1 MVESEEG
8 SPVNNNTKPGSI
20 LRVESD
26 NEEEDLQSQ
35 PGSRSP
41 AVLPKQSWLLRLFES
56 TLFDPSMA
64 MTYLFNS
71 KEPGVLEYIGNKL
84 FTFADTK
91 VDFYLP
97 QMINMYIM
105 MPGVAEVI
113 HPYLITRCRN
123 SVQFSLAC
131 AWILQSY
138 NTDALISTKK
148 KSQGTRLKNL
158 ILSGELVPKELMKT
172 PDDWKTSFKGHKLPS
187 LRVGSGE
194 TSSSSTR
201 PHE

>member
-1 MVESEEG
+1 MEEVHPIPVESMVESEEG

-71 KEPGVLEYIGNKL
+71 KARIEIFAVLQNIKIFFYFQEPGVLEYIGNKG
-84 FTFADTK
+84 K
-91 VDFYLP
+91 
-97 QMINMYIM
+97 MINI
-105 MPGVAEVI
+105 
-113 HPYLITRCRN
+113 YL
-123 SVQFSLAC
+123 SF
-131 AWILQSY
+131 Y
-138 NTDALISTKK
+138 FYF
-148 KSQGTRLKNL
+148 NL
-158 ILSGELVPKELMKT
+158 
-172 PDDWKTSFKGHKLPS
+172 H
-187 LRVGSGE
+187 
-194 TSSSSTR
+194 SS
-201 PHE
+201 